1 MPIVNFHLV
10 EGMTTSDQ
18 NERLL
23 VGACRLYADVLGAP
37 VDRIRAFITTHSPDQ
52 FAAGGD
58 LACNNGVHAP
68 FFDFIVLEGR
78 PLEHRQRLHVGFTDL
93 IVDVLGVPRAVVRG
107 GCRRVD
113 PEDWSIGGTLASEA
127 RAAEIR
133 ARAEAAAQAAQS
145 KPA

>member
-10 EGMTTSDQ
+10 EGMTSPEQ

-23 VGACRLYADVLGAP
+23 VGACRLYAEVLDSP
-37 VDRIRAFITTHSPDQ
+37 VDRIRAFITTHRPDQ
-52 FAAGGD
+52 FAAGGG
-58 LACNNGVHAP
+58 LVSANGVHAP

-78 PLEHRQRLHVGFTDL
+78 TLEQRQRLHVGFTDL
-93 IVDVLGVPRAVVRG
+93 LVDVLGVPRKVIRG
-107 GCRRVD
+107 GCRRVE
-113 PEDWSIGGTLASEA
+113 PEDWSIGGTLASEV